1 MLTTLDGTPYSFE
14 LVPANADE
22 RDAADEILDTLPPDS
37 EVWSDKGCI
46 GAAWQARGLNRLFVF
61 GQPDARTSTTRTPP
75 SLIAC

>member
-37 EVWSDKGCI
+37 EVWSDKECF
-46 GAAWQARGLNRLFVF
+46 GAAWQAG
-61 GQPDARTSTTRTPP
+61 G
-75 SLIAC
+75 